1 MELDISHSIGQGVIV
16 HKRTKDTKNF
26 FKYKAPYLCI
36 NLNQSKKIH
45 PFISFNRLNI
55 FSIFFK
61 QHGYRDKKKNLVTF
75 IEDIASKHQ
84 IDYETVSF
92 ITIPSILGY
101 SFNPIS
107 FYLFLDNKQS
117 LKAIL
122 YEVKNTFG
130 DQVHYLSLGDFF
142 NKNFKKNMYVSPFI
156 EMDCNYKISVKLSEK
171 SKFFCSINQFDNQ
184 GKQIFF
190 ASINLQL
197 KPINTTNVIVFSITN
212 IFGSIKAILLIHYQA
227 IKLWYKKSKFF
238 KYSHSVKDNLYLD

>member
-36 NLNQSKKIH
+36 NLHQSKKIH

-171 SKFFCSINQFDNQ
+171 RKFFCSINQFDNQ
-184 GKQIFF
+184 DKQIFF

-197 KPINTTNVIVFSITN
+197 KPINTANVIVFSIAN
-212 IFGSIKAILLIHYQA
+212 IFGSIKAIFLIHYQA

-238 KYSHSVKDNLYLD
+238 KYSHGVKDNLYLD

>member
-36 NLNQSKKIH
+36 NLHQSKKIH

-55 FSIFFK
+55 LTIFFK

-156 EMDCNYKISVKLSEK
+156 
-171 SKFFCSINQFDNQ
+171 
-184 GKQIFF
+184 
-190 ASINLQL
+190 
-197 KPINTTNVIVFSITN
+197 
-212 IFGSIKAILLIHYQA
+212 
-227 IKLWYKKSKFF
+227 
-238 KYSHSVKDNLYLD
+238 

>member
-1 MELDISHSIGQGVIV
+1 MELDISHSIGLGVIV

-36 NLNQSKKIH
+36 NLHQSKKIH
-45 PFISFNRLNI
+45 PLISFNRFNI

-61 QHGYRDKKKNLVTF
+61 QHGYRDKKKNLVSF

-171 SKFFCSINQFDNQ
+171 RKFFCSINQFDNQ
-184 GKQIFF
+184 DKQIFF

-197 KPINTTNVIVFSITN
+197 KPINTANVIVFSIAN
-212 IFGSIKAILLIHYQA
+212 IFGSIKAIFLIHYQA

-238 KYSHSVKDNLYLD
+238 KYSHGVKDNLYLD

>member
-36 NLNQSKKIH
+36 NLHQSKKIH

-142 NKNFKKNMYVSPFI
+142 NKKFKKNMYVSPFI
-156 EMDCNYKISVKLSEK
+156 EMESHYEISLNIKNCNYFKCNIH
-171 SKFFCSINQFDNQ
+171 QFDLNL
-184 GKQIFF
+184 KNIFF
-190 ASINLQL
+190 ASLEVQL
-197 KPINTTNVIVFSITN
+197 NSMKEKSLLSFFIKN
-212 IFGSIKAILLIHYQA
+212 IFSTFKVILLIHYQSM
-227 IKLWYKKSKFF
+227 KLFLKKSKFF
-238 KYSHSVKDNLYLD
+238 SHVKNLNNRVNVE

>member
-36 NLNQSKKIH
+36 NLHQSKKIH

-142 NKNFKKNMYVSPFI
+142 NKKFKKNMYVSPFI
-156 EMDCNYKISVKLSEK
+156 EMESHYEISLNIKNCNYFKCNIQ
-171 SKFFCSINQFDNQ
+171 QFDLNL
-184 GKQIFF
+184 KNIFF
-190 ASINLQL
+190 ASLEVQL
-197 KPINTTNVIVFSITN
+197 NSMKEKSLLSFFIKN
-212 IFGSIKAILLIHYQA
+212 IFSTFKVILLIHYQSM
-227 IKLWYKKSKFF
+227 KLFLKKSKFF
-238 KYSHSVKDNLYLD
+238 SHVKNLNNRVNVE

>member
-36 NLNQSKKIH
+36 NLHQSKKIH

-142 NKNFKKNMYVSPFI
+142 NKKFKKNMYVSPFI

-171 SKFFCSINQFDNQ
+171 RKFFCSINQFDNQ
-184 GKQIFF
+184 DKQIFF

-197 KPINTTNVIVFSITN
+197 KPINTANVIFFSIAN
-212 IFGSIKAILLIHYQA
+212 IFGSIKAIFLIHYQA

-238 KYSHSVKDNLYLD
+238 KYSHGVKDNLYLD

>member
-36 NLNQSKKIH
+36 NLHQSKKIH

-107 FYLFLDNKQS
+107 FYLFLGN
-117 LKAIL
+117 
-122 YEVKNTFG
+122 
-130 DQVHYLSLGDFF
+130 
-142 NKNFKKNMYVSPFI
+142 
-156 EMDCNYKISVKLSEK
+156 
-171 SKFFCSINQFDNQ
+171 
-184 GKQIFF
+184 
-190 ASINLQL
+190 
-197 KPINTTNVIVFSITN
+197 
-212 IFGSIKAILLIHYQA
+212 
-227 IKLWYKKSKFF
+227 
-238 KYSHSVKDNLYLD
+238 